1 MQILV
6 LIIKIVSVGRGAE
19 GGQMYMNAV
28 TYPLAGPFIGQ
39 QPHRATAE
47 CLPLPL
53 GREDAQLLA
62 LLVAQ
67 RVAVTHL
74 QQRS

>member
-1 MQILV
+1 
-6 LIIKIVSVGRGAE
+6 
-19 GGQMYMNAV
+19 MNAV

-39 QPHRATAE
+39 QPHRAPAE
-47 CLPLPL
+47 CLALPL

-62 LLVAQ
+62 LLVAK

-74 QQRS
+74 QQRWRGRGRGRVSQRSGKVFHVL